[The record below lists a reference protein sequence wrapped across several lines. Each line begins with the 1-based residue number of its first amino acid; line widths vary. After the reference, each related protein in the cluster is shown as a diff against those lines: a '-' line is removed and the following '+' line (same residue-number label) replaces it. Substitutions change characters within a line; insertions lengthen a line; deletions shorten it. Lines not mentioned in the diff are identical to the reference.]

1 MRARWAILP
10 ATAALVWLAL
20 SGAALAGSSKKT
32 SPSPVAT
39 PTGGVAGP
47 VWTYQMSK
55 ITILL
60 LVLMVLAMGG
70 LYYKLVVKRRRGEV

>member
-10 ATAALVWLAL
+10 ATAALVWLSL
-20 SGAALAGSSKKT
+20 SSVALAGSSKKA

-39 PTGGVAGP
+39 PSGGAAGP
-47 VWTYQMSK
+47 IWTYQMSK

-60 LVLMVLAMGG
+60 LVFMILAMGG
-70 LYYKLVVKRRRGEV
+70 LYYKLIVKRRRGDI